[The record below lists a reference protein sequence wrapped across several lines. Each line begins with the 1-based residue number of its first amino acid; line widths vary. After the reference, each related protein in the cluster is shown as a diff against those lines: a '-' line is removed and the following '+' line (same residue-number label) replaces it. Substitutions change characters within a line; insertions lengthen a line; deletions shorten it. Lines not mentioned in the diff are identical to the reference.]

1 MSARRAW
8 TQWRATRE
16 AELAEE
22 HGWLS
27 LTGFAWLSAEPHVVP
42 GLPGLWW
49 ADDEGAHVSAG
60 PDEGLT
66 TDVGPVTGTAG
77 ADVAE
82 SGSLHWVR
90 HDGRVVELLRRGG
103 RLALRTRDPQA
114 PARLAFTGVPTWDHD
129 TEWVRPATFTPAG
142 EAATVQVGTARGDLV
157 QQARVVGT
165 VDVDIAGVRH
175 RLSAVPAGDGL
186 ALHFHD
192 LTNGVTS
199 AGWRSVVTEAPDPEG
214 NLVVDFNRAVNLP
227 FAFSDHGTCP
237 APVSGNRIAVAV
249 TAGEQ
254 RPKHQPGRAD
264 APSCAPE
271 HPSPQEFSSASKA

>member
-1 MSARRAW
+1 MSARGVW
-8 TQWRATRE
+8 TQWRAVRE

-27 LTGFAWLSAEPHVVP
+27 LTGFAWLPDAPAQVP

-49 ADDEGAHVSAG
+49 ADDEGAHVRAEER
-60 PDEGLT
+60 DGLA
-66 TDVGPVTGTAG
+66 TDVGPVLGTAG

-90 HDGRVVELLRRGG
+90 HDDRVVELLRRGG
-103 RLALRTRDPQA
+103 RLAVRTRDPQA
-114 PARLAFTGVPTWDHD
+114 PNRLAFTGVPTWDHD
-129 TEWVRPATFTPAG
+129 TAWVRPATFTPA
-142 EAATVQVGTARGDLV
+142 EEPAAVQVVTARDDLV

-165 VDVDIAGVRH
+165 VDVDIEGVRH
-175 RLSAVPAGDGL
+175 RLSAVAAGAGL
-186 ALHFHD
+186 ALLFHD
-192 LTNGVTS
+192 STNGETS
-199 AGWRSVVTEAPDPEG
+199 APWRTVVTEAPDPEG

-249 TAGEQ
+249 TAGEK
-254 RPKHQPGRAD
+254 RPEPLVEKRPA
-264 APSCAPE
+264 
-271 HPSPQEFSSASKA
+271 

>member
-1 MSARRAW
+1 MTARQEW
-8 TQWRATRE
+8 DQWRAARE
-16 AELAEE
+16 ASLGEE

-27 LTGFAWLSAEPHVVP
+27 LTGFAWLPDEPSALP

-49 ADDEGAHVSAG
+49 AGEDGAHVRAEEQ
-60 PDEGLT
+60 DRLV
-66 TDVGPVTGTAG
+66 TDVGPVLGRAS

-90 HDGRVVELLRRGG
+90 HDDRVVELLRRGG
-103 RLALRTRDPQA
+103 RLAVRTRDPQA
-114 PARLAFTGVPTWDHD
+114 PARLAFKGVPTWEHD
-129 TEWVRPATFTPAG
+129 PEWVRPATFTPAQ
-142 EAATVQVGTARGDLV
+142 EPVTVEVATAREDLV

-186 ALHFHD
+186 ALLFHD
-192 LTNGVTS
+192 ATNEVTS
-199 AGWRSVVTEAPDPEG
+199 APWRSVATEAPDPGG

-249 TAGEQ
+249 TAGEK
-254 RPKHQPGRAD
+254 RPA
-264 APSCAPE
+264 
-271 HPSPQEFSSASKA
+271 

>member
-8 TQWRATRE
+8 TRWRATRE

-27 LTGFAWLSAEPHVVP
+27 LTGFAWLSAEPAGVP

-49 ADDEGAHVSAG
+49 ADDEGAHVRA
-60 PDEGLT
+60 DEGDELA
-66 TDVGPVTGTAG
+66 TDVGPVVGTAG

-90 HDGRVVELLRRGG
+90 HGERVVELLRRGG
-103 RLALRTRDPQA
+103 RLAVRTRDPQA
-114 PARLAFTGVPTWDHD
+114 PARLAFTGVPTWEHD
-129 TEWVRPATFTPAG
+129 ADWVRPATFTPTDG
-142 EAATVQVGTARGDLV
+142 PAAVQVGTARDDLV
-157 QQARVVGT
+157 QHARVVGT
-165 VDVDIAGVRH
+165 VDVDVAGVRH

-186 ALHFHD
+186 ALLFHD
-192 LTNGVTS
+192 ATNDVTS
-199 AGWRSVVTEAPDPEG
+199 APWRTVVTEAPDPEG

-249 TAGEQ
+249 TAGEK
-254 RPKHQPGRAD
+254 RPERQPETPAKQP
-264 APSCAPE
+264 A
-271 HPSPQEFSSASKA
+271 

>member
-1 MSARRAW
+1 MSAARAW
-8 TQWRATRE
+8 ARWRATRE
-16 AELAEE
+16 AQLAEE

-27 LTGFAWLSAEPHVVP
+27 LTGFAWLSAEPTAVP

-49 ADDEGAHVSAG
+49 ADDAGAHVSA
-60 PDEGLT
+60 DEQDGLAT
-66 TDVGPVTGTAG
+66 EVGPVLGPVVGTVG

-103 RLALRTRDPQA
+103 RLAVRTRDPQA
-114 PARLAFTGVPTWDHD
+114 PARLAFKGVPTWDHD
-129 TEWVRPATFTPAG
+129 PEWVRPASFTPAREPG
-142 EAATVQVGTARGDLV
+142 AVDVGTARTDLV
-157 QQARVVGT
+157 QRAHVVGT

-175 RLSAVPAGDGL
+175 RLSAVPAGEGL
-186 ALHFHD
+186 ALLFHD
-192 LTNGVTS
+192 ATNDITS
-199 AGWRSVVTEAPDPEG
+199 APWRTVVTEAPDPEG

-249 TAGEQ
+249 TAGEK
-254 RPKHQPGRAD
+254 RPA
-264 APSCAPE
+264 
-271 HPSPQEFSSASKA
+271 